1 MPSGRRTNPAAAS
14 PSRRQPLARG
24 SAKTTRLS
32 ARTIGVLKN
41 FLTGDNNLRPYKP
54 AMHLANLIVNAA
66 LTLSNFVFETFEYQK
81 AQVGYV

>member
-1 MPSGRRTNPAAAS
+1 M
-14 PSRRQPLARG
+14 
-24 SAKTTRLS
+24 
-32 ARTIGVLKN
+32 LKN